1 LSDVL
6 RTVLNLLARVDNA
19 DDLLWLEQSA
29 NNDLGGRG
37 RMHGH
42 RGGLE
47 GYSIR
52 LGARAA
58 AAWDEYDRLDED
70 ERKTFALIAGM
81 LHRALKVRMG
91 DGRGSVRVKTQKRD
105 FPEIDFETGL
115 YVKDED
121 GKILK
126 RRFYYNYVYIRQYAS
141 GGDDTRDKRKFLML
155 YADQGMGK
163 GGTGGYVAAALDEGL
178 ITDDDILDAWAAGQT
193 HYSDFIQQ
201 CAVLI
206 GKPMADDVE
215 QDGLPPSEDSGNP

>member
-1 LSDVL
+1 MSDVL
-6 RTVLNLLARVDNA
+6 RAVLQRLARVDNA
-19 DDLLWLEQSA
+19 DDILWLEQSA
-29 NNDLGGRG
+29 INDLGGRG

-47 GYSIR
+47 GYFGK

-70 ERKTFALIAGM
+70 ERKTFAQVAGM
-81 LHRALKVRMG
+81 LHRALKVRVG
-91 DGRGSVRVKTQKRD
+91 DGRGQVKVKTQIRD

-115 YVKDED
+115 YLTDEN
-121 GKILK
+121 GQVLK

-141 GGDDTRDKRKFLML
+141 GGDDSRNKRKAVLL

-163 GGTGGYVAAALDEGL
+163 GGTGGFVATALDEGL
-178 ITDDDILDAWAAGQT
+178 ITNDEILDAWGAGKEA
-193 HYSDFIQQ
+193 YWEFIQQ

-206 GKPMADDVE
+206 GKPIADDDSQIE
-215 QDGLPPSEDSGNP
+215 LPASNDGNP